1 MFIGYLNYY
10 ETGCGI
16 KIIFRTGKT
25 ENEIKK
31 NIDDY
36 YLIGYEILKQEDV
49 LKYIENLNNKEHKED
64 LNIKDFL
71 INLEYHCPLAYKH
84 LMEYKLLNINYDY
97 SINLS

>member
-31 NIDDY
+31 
-36 YLIGYEILKQEDV
+36 ILT
-49 LKYIENLNNKEHKED
+49 I
-64 LNIKDFL
+64 I
-71 INLEYHCPLAYKH
+71 I
-84 LMEYKLLNINYDY
+84 
-97 SINLS
+97 